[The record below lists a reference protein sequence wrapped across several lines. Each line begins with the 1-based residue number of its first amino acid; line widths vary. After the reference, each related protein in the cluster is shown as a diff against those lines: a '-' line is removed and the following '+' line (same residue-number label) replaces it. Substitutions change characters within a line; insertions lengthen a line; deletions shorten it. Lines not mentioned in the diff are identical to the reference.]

1 MSWTGHQVSFR
12 PPVDGMTFCCTGMI
26 IFCPGIVALSG
37 GVDITWYEL
46 ELPVEIILGNTDTTW
61 FDCGTE

>member
-1 MSWTGHQVSFR
+1 
-12 PPVDGMTFCCTGMI
+12 MI

-61 FDCGTE
+61 FDCGTG